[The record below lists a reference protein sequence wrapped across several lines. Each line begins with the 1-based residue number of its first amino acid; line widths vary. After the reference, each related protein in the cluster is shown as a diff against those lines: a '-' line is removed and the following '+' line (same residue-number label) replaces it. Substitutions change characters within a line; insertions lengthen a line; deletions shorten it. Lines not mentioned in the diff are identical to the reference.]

1 MVKEVMAS
9 SIQLILGGAR
19 SGKSTFAIS
28 QGNQKDLDPR
38 VFLAT
43 ASIGDEE
50 MRDRVQRHRS
60 ERDRSWITVEEPYHL
75 TETLSRTATQE
86 KGLVVV
92 DCATL
97 WISNLLCGMG
107 GKVLTAVEAEA
118 LVDLFFGSLPSLKG
132 HLRIVSNEVGL
143 GIVPEHPLGRQFRDL
158 QGFFNQR
165 MAKLAQEVFLITA
178 GIPQKLK

>member
-1 MVKEVMAS
+1 MVKEAMAS

-19 SGKSTFAIS
+19 SGKSSFALA
-28 QGNQKDLDPR
+28 QGNEKDFDPR

-43 ASIGDEE
+43 ASAGDEE
-50 MRDRVQRHRS
+50 MRDRIQRHRS
-60 ERDRSWITVEEPYHL
+60 QRDGSWTTVEEPYRL
-75 TETLSRTATQE
+75 TETLIRTATQE

-92 DCATL
+92 DCVTL
-97 WISNLLCGMG
+97 WISNLFCGMG
-107 GKVLTAVEAEA
+107 GKALTVLEAETQ
-118 LVDLFFGSLPSLKG
+118 VDLFFRSLSSLKG

-165 MAKLAQEVFLITA
+165 MAKTSQEVFLITA
-178 GIPQKLK
+178 GIAQKLK